1 MKLKFMR
8 RLTAAVVLIALTGML
23 VACSTVERIMTSST
37 AGSSGRMFTPLNLA
51 VKDGNIAEVE
61 RLIAEGDVSP
71 NKAAN
76 YGSGVEHILVG
87 NLSLAVNYNED
98 PVPMVKMLLEA
109 GTDPTEDFQAMHDAI
124 VKGNLEVVELLAQ
137 YGADVDSGL
146 QSAVMFNQVDIVR
159 LLLNYGADPN
169 KGVSM
174 ARTTY
179 NADMLALLEEAGA
192 TIDRR
197 PRHETHP
204 EDYIETEDG
213 EYIRVH

>member
-23 VACSTVERIMTSST
+23 VACSTVERIVASST
-37 AGSSGRMFTPLNLA
+37 AASSGGMFTPLNLA

-61 RLIAEGDVSP
+61 RLLAEGEVSP
-71 NKAAN
+71 NEAAN

-109 GTDPTEDFQAMHDAI
+109 GTDPIDDFPAIHDAI

-146 QSAVMFNQVDIVR
+146 QSAVMFDQVDIVR
-159 LLLNYGADPN
+159 MLLNYGADPN
-169 KGVSM
+169 MGVSM
-174 ARTTY
+174 ATMTY
-179 NADMLALLEEAGA
+179 NADMVTLLEEAGA

-204 EDYIETEDG
+204 EDYIKTEDG
-213 EYIRVH
+213 GFIRVH